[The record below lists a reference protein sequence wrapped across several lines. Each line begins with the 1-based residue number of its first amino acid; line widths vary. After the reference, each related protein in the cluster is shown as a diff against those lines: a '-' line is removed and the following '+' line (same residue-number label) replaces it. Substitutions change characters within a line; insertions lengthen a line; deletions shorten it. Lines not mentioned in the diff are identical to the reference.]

1 MTTSNPKPCPAC
13 DGRGESLDYSPV
25 QFAMVPRK
33 CPLCGG
39 TGLAPGP
46 KRHVPDP
53 SQSIGLAAKTY
64 AGYVSACREA
74 GMKVACSNT
83 WSTWRKRA
91 GTVQKRYLPRPE

>member
-39 TGLAPGP
+39 TGLAPVP
-46 KRHVPDP
+46 KRHVPNP
-53 SQSIGLAAKTY
+53 TQTLGLAAKTY
-64 AGYVSACREA
+64 AGYVHSCEEA
-74 GMKVACSNT
+74 GMKAASTNT

-91 GTVQKRYLPRPE
+91 GLQRKYHQS